1 MVAPRRSNF
10 ETHDGRGFTCRE
22 RPEMQAELTQIP
34 VSPRTRNVLLA
45 IVVGL
50 IVLIFWKAPTLPKL
64 LLSGMAVALVLSFP
78 VKYLSKIIPRG
89 IAIAI
94 VVLALLA
101 LLVVGAIVLVP
112 LAVSQFASLAEQAPQ
127 LLDQAYGWARRVVE
141 YLAARGLL
149 DTTPD
154 RAMADLQQTG
164 AQRAEGLLGDVVTR
178 AFDTLSGTVGGVFT
192 TLSVILIAAYLLADG
207 ERFKFGC
214 IRFLPVQY
222 RDDALVLFSDVID
235 ALSRYLSGLLVSL
248 TFQGVASTVALTLLG
263 VPFAILLGIWTAIGA
278 IVPFIGSYIGGI
290 PATIVAFTVS
300 PTIGILTALAYVLI
314 NFTDGNLIAPRVQG
328 NAIRVSPLFVFLAVI
343 AGGQIAGIWGALM
356 AVPILAVIRVV
367 FDFLLERVV
376 VVPRSLDPLPVALV
390 EPPSDSTTKPIKTLN
405 TGGAPAA
412 RVGTPRG

>member
-1 MVAPRRSNF
+1 M
-10 ETHDGRGFTCRE
+10 H
-22 RPEMQAELTQIP
+22 AELTHIP
-34 VSPRTRNVLLA
+34 VSPRTRNILLA
-45 IVVGL
+45 IVAGL
-50 IVLIFWKAPTLPKL
+50 ILLIFWKAPTLPKL
-64 LLSGMAVALVLSFP
+64 LLTGMAVALILSFP

-94 VVLALLA
+94 VVVALLA

-112 LAVSQFASLAEQAPQ
+112 LAVSQFASLAEQAPR
-127 LLDQAYGWARRVVE
+127 LLDEAYAWARRVVE
-141 YLAARGLL
+141 NLAARGLL

-154 RAMADLQQTG
+154 EAMADLQQTG
-164 AQRAEGLLGDVVTR
+164 AQRVNGLLGDVVTR

-207 ERFKFGC
+207 ERFKLGC

-248 TFQGVASTVALTLLG
+248 TFQGVASTIALTLLG

-314 NFTDGNLIAPRVQG
+314 NFIDGNLIAPRVQG

-367 FDFLLERVV
+367 FDFLMERVV
-376 VVPRSLDPLPVALV
+376 VVPQTLDPLPVALV
-390 EPPSDSTTKPIKTLN
+390 DPPSDPTTTSLKALKTS
-405 TGGAPAA
+405 GVAA
-412 RVGTPRG
+412 GRAAVPRS

>member
-1 MVAPRRSNF
+1 M
-10 ETHDGRGFTCRE
+10 H
-22 RPEMQAELTQIP
+22 AELTHIP
-34 VSPRTRNVLLA
+34 VSPRTRNILLA
-45 IVVGL
+45 IVAGL
-50 IVLIFWKAPTLPKL
+50 ILLIFWKAPTLPKL
-64 LLSGMAVALVLSFP
+64 LLTGMAVALILSFP

-94 VVLALLA
+94 VVVALLA

-112 LAVSQFASLAEQAPQ
+112 LAVSQFASLAEQAPR
-127 LLDQAYGWARRVVE
+127 LLDEAYAWARRVVE
-141 YLAARGLL
+141 NLAARGLL

-154 RAMADLQQTG
+154 EAMADLQQTG
-164 AQRAEGLLGDVVTR
+164 AQRVNGLLGDVVTR

-207 ERFKFGC
+207 ERFKLGC

-314 NFTDGNLIAPRVQG
+314 NFIDGNLIAPRVQG

-367 FDFLLERVV
+367 FDFLMERVV
-376 VVPRSLDPLPVALV
+376 VVPQTLDPLPVALV
-390 EPPSDSTTKPIKTLN
+390 DPPSDPTTTSLKALKTS
-405 TGGAPAA
+405 GVAA
-412 RVGTPRG
+412 GRAAVPRS

>member
-1 MVAPRRSNF
+1 M
-10 ETHDGRGFTCRE
+10 H
-22 RPEMQAELTQIP
+22 AELTHIP
-34 VSPRTRNVLLA
+34 VSPRTRNILLA
-45 IVVGL
+45 IVAGL
-50 IVLIFWKAPTLPKL
+50 ILLIFWKAPTLPKL
-64 LLSGMAVALVLSFP
+64 LLTGMAVALILSFP

-94 VVLALLA
+94 VVVALLA

-112 LAVSQFASLAEQAPQ
+112 LAVSQFASLAEQAPR
-127 LLDQAYGWARRVVE
+127 LLDEAYAWARRVVE
-141 YLAARGLL
+141 NLAARGLL

-154 RAMADLQQTG
+154 EAMADLQQTG
-164 AQRAEGLLGDVVTR
+164 AQRVNGLLGDVVTR

-207 ERFKFGC
+207 ERFKLGC

-248 TFQGVASTVALTLLG
+248 TFQGVASTIALTLLG

-314 NFTDGNLIAPRVQG
+314 NFIDGNLIAPRVQG

-367 FDFLLERVV
+367 FDFLMERVV
-376 VVPRSLDPLPVALV
+376 VVPQTLDPLPVALV
-390 EPPSDSTTKPIKTLN
+390 DPPSDPTTTSLKALKTS
-405 TGGAPAA
+405 GVAAA
-412 RVGTPRG
+412 RAAVPRS

>member
-1 MVAPRRSNF
+1 M
-10 ETHDGRGFTCRE
+10 H
-22 RPEMQAELTQIP
+22 AELTHIP
-34 VSPRTRNVLLA
+34 VSPRTRNILLA
-45 IVVGL
+45 IVAGL
-50 IVLIFWKAPTLPKL
+50 ILLIFWKAPTLPKL
-64 LLSGMAVALVLSFP
+64 LLTGMAVALILSFP

-94 VVLALLA
+94 VVVALLA

-112 LAVSQFASLAEQAPQ
+112 LAVSQFASLAEQAPR
-127 LLDQAYGWARRVVE
+127 LLDEAYAWARRVVE
-141 YLAARGLL
+141 NLAARGLL

-154 RAMADLQQTG
+154 EAMADLQQTG
-164 AQRAEGLLGDVVTR
+164 AQRVNGLLGDVVTR

-207 ERFKFGC
+207 ERFKLGC
-214 IRFLPVQY
+214 IRLLPVQY

-248 TFQGVASTVALTLLG
+248 TFQGVASTVALTLLS

-314 NFTDGNLIAPRVQG
+314 NFIDGNLIAPRVQG

-367 FDFLLERVV
+367 FDFLMERVV
-376 VVPRSLDPLPVALV
+376 VVPQTLDPLPVALV
-390 EPPSDSTTKPIKTLN
+390 DPPSDPTTTSLKALKTS
-405 TGGAPAA
+405 GVAA
-412 RVGTPRG
+412 GRAAVPRS

>member
-1 MVAPRRSNF
+1 
-10 ETHDGRGFTCRE
+10 
-22 RPEMQAELTQIP
+22 MQAELTHIP
-34 VSPRTRNVLLA
+34 VSPRTRNTLLA
-45 IVVGL
+45 IGLGL
-50 IVLIFWKAPTLPKL
+50 ILLIFWKAPTLPKL
-64 LLSGMAVALVLSFP
+64 LLTGMAVALILSFP

-89 IAIAI
+89 IAIAL
-94 VVLALLA
+94 VVIALLA

-112 LAVSQFASLAEQAPQ
+112 LAADQLAGLAEQAPR

-141 YLAARGLL
+141 NLAARGLL

-154 RAMADLQQTG
+154 RAMADLQRTG
-164 AQRAEGLLGDVVTR
+164 AERVNGLLGDVVTR

-207 ERFKFGC
+207 ERFKLGA

-222 RDDALVLFSDVID
+222 RDDALVLFSDVIET
-235 ALSRYLSGLLVSL
+235 LSRYLSGLLVSL
-248 TFQGVASTVALTLLG
+248 TFQGVASTIALTILG

-300 PTIGILTALAYVLI
+300 PTTGILTALTYVLI
-314 NFTDGNLIAPRVQG
+314 NFVDGNLIAPRVQG

-356 AVPILAVIRVV
+356 AVPTLAVVRVV
-367 FDFLLERVV
+367 FDFLMERLV
-376 VVPRSLDPLPVALV
+376 VVPQTLDPLPVALV
-390 EPPSDSTTKPIKTLN
+390 DPPSDATTTSLKALN
-405 TGGAPAA
+405 ASGAAA
-412 RVGTPRG
+412 GRAVAPRG

>member
-1 MVAPRRSNF
+1 M
-10 ETHDGRGFTCRE
+10 H
-22 RPEMQAELTQIP
+22 AELTHIP
-34 VSPRTRNVLLA
+34 VSPRTRNILFA
-45 IVVGL
+45 IVAGL
-50 IVLIFWKAPTLPKL
+50 VLLIFWKAPTLPKL
-64 LLSGMAVALVLSFP
+64 LLTGMAVALILSFP

-94 VVLALLA
+94 VVVALLA

-112 LAVSQFASLAEQAPQ
+112 LAVSQFASLAEQAPR
-127 LLDQAYGWARRVVE
+127 LLDEAYAWARRVVE
-141 YLAARGLL
+141 NLAARGLL

-154 RAMADLQQTG
+154 EAMADLQQTG
-164 AQRAEGLLGDVVTR
+164 AQRVNGLLGDVVTR

-207 ERFKFGC
+207 ERFKLGC

-314 NFTDGNLIAPRVQG
+314 NFIDGNLIAPRVQG

-356 AVPILAVIRVV
+356 AVPVLAVIRVV
-367 FDFLLERVV
+367 FDFLMERLV
-376 VVPRSLDPLPVALV
+376 VVPQTLDPLPVALV
-390 EPPSDSTTKPIKTLN
+390 DPPSDPTTTSLKALKTSG
-405 TGGAPAA
+405 TAAA
-412 RVGTPRG
+412 RAAVPRS

>member
-1 MVAPRRSNF
+1 M
-10 ETHDGRGFTCRE
+10 H
-22 RPEMQAELTQIP
+22 AELTHIP
-34 VSPRTRNVLLA
+34 VSPRTRNILLA
-45 IVVGL
+45 IVAGL
-50 IVLIFWKAPTLPKL
+50 ILLIFWKAPTLPKL
-64 LLSGMAVALVLSFP
+64 LLTGMAVALILSFP

-94 VVLALLA
+94 VVVALLA

-112 LAVSQFASLAEQAPQ
+112 LAVSQFASLAEQAPR
-127 LLDQAYGWARRVVE
+127 LLDEAYAWARRVVE
-141 YLAARGLL
+141 NLAARGLL

-154 RAMADLQQTG
+154 EAMADLQQTG
-164 AQRAEGLLGDVVTR
+164 AQRVNGLLGDVVTR

-207 ERFKFGC
+207 ERFKLGC

-248 TFQGVASTVALTLLG
+248 TFQGVASTVALTLLS

-314 NFTDGNLIAPRVQG
+314 NFIDGNLIAPRVQG

-367 FDFLLERVV
+367 FDFLMERVV
-376 VVPRSLDPLPVALV
+376 VVPQTLDPLPVALV
-390 EPPSDSTTKPIKTLN
+390 DPPSDPTTTSLKALKTS
-405 TGGAPAA
+405 GVAA
-412 RVGTPRG
+412 GRAAVPRS

>member
-1 MVAPRRSNF
+1 M
-10 ETHDGRGFTCRE
+10 H
-22 RPEMQAELTQIP
+22 AELTHIP
-34 VSPRTRNVLLA
+34 VSPRTRNILLA
-45 IVVGL
+45 IVAGL
-50 IVLIFWKAPTLPKL
+50 ILLIFWKAPTLPKL
-64 LLSGMAVALVLSFP
+64 LLTGMAVALILSFP

-94 VVLALLA
+94 VVIALLA

-112 LAVSQFASLAEQAPQ
+112 LAVSQLASLAEQAPR
-127 LLDQAYGWARRVVE
+127 LLDEAYAWARRVVE
-141 YLAARGLL
+141 NLAARGLL

-154 RAMADLQQTG
+154 EAMADLQQTG
-164 AQRAEGLLGDVVTR
+164 AQRVNGLLGDVVTR

-207 ERFKFGC
+207 ERFKLGC

-314 NFTDGNLIAPRVQG
+314 NFIDGNLIAPRVQG

-367 FDFLLERVV
+367 FDFLMDRVV
-376 VVPRSLDPLPVALV
+376 VVPQTLDPLPVALV
-390 EPPSDSTTKPIKTLN
+390 DPPSDPTTTSLKALKTS
-405 TGGAPAA
+405 GAAA
-412 RVGTPRG
+412 TRAAVPRS